1 MRNVYIIEQ
10 QGQTVHRSEAFNLNG
25 DGMKSKGDIDIE
37 RKAEKA
43 KESQ

>member
-1 MRNVYIIEQ
+1 MSEVFNWNVN
-10 QGQTVHRSEAFNLNG
+10 R
-25 DGMKSKGDIDIE
+25 MKSKGDIDIE